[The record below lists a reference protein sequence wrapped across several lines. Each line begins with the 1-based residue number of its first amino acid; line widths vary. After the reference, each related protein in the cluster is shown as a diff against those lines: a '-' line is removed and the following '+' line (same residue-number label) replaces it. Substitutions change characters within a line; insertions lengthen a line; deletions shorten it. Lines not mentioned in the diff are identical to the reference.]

1 MNNNKQTQVEFSEQL
16 IKGKIA
22 EMVFSQMFRDENKF
36 TVIPFGYETTFPEIA
51 QYGYLAKD
59 KHVFDTIRNAPDFAL
74 VSHDKKEVY
83 LVEVKYRNGLFPDQL
98 QQKAKEIQDRWKSV
112 RLFIATP
119 TGFFFDDCSGIIHHH
134 GSVSPLDES
143 WITEKKQKEYLK
155 LLNEFINKT
164 DV

>member
-1 MNNNKQTQVEFSEQL
+1 MQTKQTQIEFSEQL

-22 EMVFSQMFRDENKF
+22 EMIFSQMFRDENKF

-59 KHVFDTIRNAPDFAL
+59 KQVFDTIRNAPDFAL

-83 LVEVKYRNGLFPDQL
+83 LVEVKYRNGLFLDQL
-98 QQKAKEIQDRWKSV
+98 QQKAQEIQNRWKSV

-119 TGFFFDDCSGIIHHH
+119 TGFFFDDCNSIISNN
-134 GSVSPLDES
+134 GNVSPLDTA
-143 WITEKKQKEYLK
+143 WITKNKQTEYLK
-155 LLNEFINKT
+155 LLNDFISKPNIL
-164 DV
+164 